1 LNNKFGISSKSFSLI
16 IEALRQFEDIDSVKI
31 VGSRA
36 LGTFKRG
43 SDIDLA
49 IAGVNLQE
57 STAMNLSAELN
68 ESLPIPYFV
77 DVVAPQY
84 LTNQN
89 LIDHIE
95 RAGVVFYEKS

>member
-1 LNNKFGISSKSFSLI
+1 MNNKFGISSKSFSLI
-16 IEALRQFEDIDSVKI
+16 IETLRQFEDIDSVKI
-31 VGSRA
+31 FGSRA
-36 LGTFKRG
+36 LGTFKNG

-49 IAGVNLQE
+49 VIGKDLQE

-84 LTNQN
+84 LTNRN

-95 RAGVVFYEKS
+95 CEGVVFYEK

>member
-1 LNNKFGISSKSFSLI
+1 MNNKFGISDKSLKLI
-16 IEALRQFEDIDSVKI
+16 LDTISCFEDIDSVMI
-31 VGSRA
+31 FGSRA
-36 LGTFKRG
+36 LGNCKKG

-49 IAGVNLQE
+49 VLGENLQE
-57 STAMNLSAELN
+57 STPMNLSARLN
-68 ESLPIPYFV
+68 ESTPIPYSV

-95 RAGVVFYEKS
+95 RAGISFYEKL

>member
-1 LNNKFGISSKSFSLI
+1 MNNKFGISSKSFSLI
-16 IEALRQFEDIDSVKI
+16 IETLRQFEDIDSVKI
-31 VGSRA
+31 FGSRA
-36 LGTFKRG
+36 LGTFKNG

-49 IAGVNLQE
+49 VIGKDLQE

-77 DVVAPQY
+77 DVVAPQN
-84 LTNQN
+84 LTNRN

-95 RAGVVFYEKS
+95 RAGVVFYEKL